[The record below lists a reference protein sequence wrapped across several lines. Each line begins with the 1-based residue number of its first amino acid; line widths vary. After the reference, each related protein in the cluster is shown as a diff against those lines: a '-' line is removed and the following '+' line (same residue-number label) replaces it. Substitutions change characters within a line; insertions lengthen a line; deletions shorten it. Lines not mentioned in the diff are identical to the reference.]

1 MLENVNLQRKLSK
14 EEYQQALPA
23 LQRRLYDLEKACWD
37 HGIPSLLIFEGWE
50 AAGKGGSISALTQ
63 RLDPRGFKL
72 YTITEPRTHE
82 MHYPWLRRFWL
93 RTPNRGEMV
102 IMDHSWYFHTLDER
116 IDKAVSSGECRK
128 AFTDI
133 VEFERM
139 LAADGCVFVK
149 FWFHISKDE
158 QKRRFRA
165 IEKDP
170 LESWQVT
177 AKDWKRHE
185 QYEDYLDAA
194 EQMLE
199 MTESGFAPW
208 TIIEATSKWW
218 ARKKVF
224 EIAIS
229 ALETA
234 LGDKAPAVYVE
245 PKTKTK
251 KSAAQQQTAE
261 SAKAE
266 QSEPPKPE
274 AAAKPA
280 KPKKDKSKKEKS
292 KKVKSRQVKD
302 KQVKAKEAKSK
313 KARPVGKTG
322 NEQTVKPSKPVL
334 KAAKKKSAK
343 QASKAVRPTA
353 PKPVEPAPSKSG
365 KKGGKTNA

>member
-37 HGIPSLLIFEGWE
+37 HGIPSALIFEGWE

-82 MHYPWLRRFWL
+82 TVYPWLRRFWL
-93 RTPNRGEMV
+93 RSPNKGEMV
-102 IMDHSWYFHTLDER
+102 IMDHSWYFHVLDER
-116 IDKAVSSGECRK
+116 IDKTVSAAECRK
-128 AFTDI
+128 AFIDI

-149 FWFHISKDE
+149 FWFHISKQE
-158 QKRRFRA
+158 QKRRFQA

-170 LESWQVT
+170 FESWQVT

-185 QYEDYLDAA
+185 QYDEYLDAA

-224 EIAIS
+224 DVAIS
-229 ALETA
+229 ALENA
-234 LGDKAPAVYVE
+234 LGDKAPPVE
-245 PKTKTK
+245 VLSKPGKASSKQK
-251 KSAAQQQTAE
+251 AAT
-261 SAKAE
+261 
-266 QSEPPKPE
+266 PKPE
-274 AAAKPA
+274 AAKPAAAESLPKPAGKPKKEKSGKAGKAKPPKDKPKEDKPKEDKSKKKEKKGKTKKDEPNLKDRGSQAEAKPPAQPVKLASKAGKAKPA
-280 KPKKDKSKKEKS
+280 KASP
-292 KKVKSRQVKD
+292 
-302 KQVKAKEAKSK
+302 
-313 KARPVGKTG
+313 
-322 NEQTVKPSKPVL
+322 KPS
-334 KAAKKKSAK
+334 
-343 QASKAVRPTA
+343 
-353 PKPVEPAPSKSG
+353 

>member
-1 MLENVNLQRKLSK
+1 MN
-14 EEYQQALPA
+14 
-23 LQRRLYDLEKACWD
+23 
-37 HGIPSLLIFEGWE
+37 
-50 AAGKGGSISALTQ
+50 
-63 RLDPRGFKL
+63 
-72 YTITEPRTHE
+72 
-82 MHYPWLRRFWL
+82 YPWLRRFWL
-93 RTPNRGEMV
+93 RSPNKGEMV
-102 IMDHSWYFHTLDER
+102 IMDHSWYFHVLDER
-116 IDKAVSSGECRK
+116 IDKAVSTAECRK

-170 LESWQVT
+170 LEAWQVT

-185 QYEDYLDAA
+185 QYEAYLDAA

-224 EIAIS
+224 EVAIS

-234 LGDKAPAVYVE
+234 LGDKAPPVYVD
-245 PKTKTK
+245 PKPKTK
-251 KSAAQQQTAE
+251 KSAAQQTAE
-261 SAKAE
+261 PAKAG
-266 QSEPPKPE
+266 QQAPPESE

-280 KPKKDKSKKEKS
+280 KPKKDKSKKDKPKKEES
-292 KKVKSRQVKD
+292 KKDKDKKIKAGKVKD
-302 KQVKAKEAKSK
+302 KQGKAKTVKSK
-313 KARPVGKTG
+313 KAPPVGKPA
-322 NEQTVKPSKPVL
+322 KPSKPAL
-334 KAAKKKSAK
+334 KTVKKKGAK
-343 QASKAVRPTA
+343 QAAKAVKQAA
-353 PKPVEPAPSKSG
+353 PKPVKTAAPKTE

>member
-1 MLENVNLQRKLSK
+1 MLENVNLQRKISK
-14 EEYQQALPA
+14 SDYQQALPV

-37 HGIPSLLIFEGWE
+37 HGIPSVLIFEGWE

-82 MHYPWLRRFWL
+82 MNYPWLRRFWL
-93 RTPNRGEMV
+93 RSPNKGEMV
-102 IMDHSWYFHTLDER
+102 IMDHSWYFHVLDER
-116 IDKAVSSGECRK
+116 IDKSVSSGECRK

-170 LESWQVT
+170 FEAWQVT

-185 QYEDYLDAA
+185 QYEEYLDAA

-224 EIAIS
+224 EVAIS

-234 LGDKAPAVYVE
+234 LGDKAPPVYAE
-245 PKTKTK
+245 PKTKSK
-251 KSAAQQQTAE
+251 RSAAQQTAE
-261 SAKAE
+261 PVKAE
-266 QSEPPKPE
+266 QQEP
-274 AAAKPA
+274 AAPDAVIKPA
-280 KPKKDKSKKEKS
+280 KPKKDKSKREKS
-292 KKVKSRQVKD
+292 KKTKEEKVKD
-302 KQVKAKEAKSK
+302 KQGKAKKVKPKKSPPGG
-313 KARPVGKTG
+313 KAGG
-322 NEQTVKPSKPVL
+322 EQPAKPSK
-334 KAAKKKSAK
+334 AAKEKSAK
-343 QASKAVRPTA
+343 QSAKAVKPAAPEHVKTTA
-353 PKPVEPAPSKSG
+353 PKSG
-365 KKGGKTNA
+365 KKGGKPNA

>member
-14 EEYQQALPA
+14 QDYQQALPA

-37 HGIPSLLIFEGWE
+37 HGIPSALVFEGWE

-82 MHYPWLRRFWL
+82 TNYPWLRRFWL
-93 RTPNRGEMV
+93 RSPNKGEMV
-102 IMDHSWYFHTLDER
+102 IMDHSWYLHVLDER
-116 IDKAVSSGECRK
+116 VDKAVTAGECRK
-128 AFTDI
+128 AYTDI

-149 FWFHISKDE
+149 LWFHISKDE

-170 LESWQVT
+170 FEAWQVT
-177 AKDWKRHE
+177 ARDWKRHE
-185 QYEDYLDAA
+185 QYEEYLDAA

-199 MTESGFAPW
+199 MTESSFAPW

-224 EIAIS
+224 EVAIS
-229 ALETA
+229 ALEYA
-234 LGDKAPAVYVE
+234 LGDKAPPVLVE
-245 PKTKTK
+245 PKPKREAVKQVAEPVKPEESKPKDPKPKKAKKVKPKKEKAKKEKDKKGKAIKPKTGG
-251 KSAAQQQTAE
+251 
-261 SAKAE
+261 
-266 QSEPPKPE
+266 KPE
-274 AAAKPA
+274 AKKAARAKKVEVKAKKEKAAKPA
-280 KPKKDKSKKEKS
+280 
-292 KKVKSRQVKD
+292 
-302 KQVKAKEAKSK
+302 AKSVNP
-313 KARPVGKTG
+313 A
-322 NEQTVKPSKPVL
+322 
-334 KAAKKKSAK
+334 
-343 QASKAVRPTA
+343 A
-353 PKPVEPAPSKSG
+353 PKPE

>member
-14 EEYQQALPA
+14 EEYRRALPA

-37 HGIPSLLIFEGWE
+37 NGIPSALIFEGWE

-82 MHYPWLRRFWL
+82 TCYPWLRRFWL
-93 RTPNRGEMV
+93 RSPNKGEMV
-102 IMDHSWYFHTLDER
+102 IMDHSWYFHVLDER
-116 IDKAVSSGECRK
+116 IDKTVSAAECRK

-158 QKRRFRA
+158 QRRRFRA

-170 LESWQVT
+170 LEAWQIT
-177 AKDWKRHE
+177 ARDWKRHE
-185 QYEDYLDAA
+185 QYEDYLEAA

-208 TIIEATSKWW
+208 TIIEATSKWY

-224 EIAIS
+224 DTAIS
-229 ALETA
+229 ALEAA
-234 LGDKAPAVYVE
+234 LGDKAPPVFVE
-245 PKTKTK
+245 PRARRVPPARKAEAAPALAEVGRPEKPEKAEQRK
-251 KSAAQQQTAE
+251 KQAKHRKSKSGNAGNTQKKARQSKAAKP
-261 SAKAE
+261 SAKAV
-266 QSEPPKPE
+266 K
-274 AAAKPA
+274 KVPA
-280 KPKKDKSKKEKS
+280 K
-292 KKVKSRQVKD
+292 
-302 KQVKAKEAKSK
+302 
-313 KARPVGKTG
+313 
-322 NEQTVKPSKPVL
+322 
-334 KAAKKKSAK
+334 
-343 QASKAVRPTA
+343 
-353 PKPVEPAPSKSG
+353 KSG
-365 KKGGKTNA
+365 KKGGKANA

>member
-14 EEYQQALPA
+14 QDYQQALPA

-37 HGIPSLLIFEGWE
+37 HGIPSALIFEGWE
-50 AAGKGGSISALTQ
+50 AAGKGGSISSLTQ

-82 MHYPWLRRFWL
+82 TSYPWLRRFWL
-93 RTPNRGEMV
+93 RSPNKGEMV
-102 IMDHSWYFHTLDER
+102 IMDHSWYFHVLDER
-116 IDKAVSSGECRK
+116 VGKAVTAGECRK
-128 AFTDI
+128 AYTDI

-149 FWFHISKDE
+149 LWFHISKDE

-165 IEKDP
+165 LEKDP
-170 LESWQVT
+170 FEAWQVT

-185 QYEDYLDAA
+185 QYEQYLAAA

-224 EIAIS
+224 EVAIS
-229 ALETA
+229 ALENA
-234 LGDKAPAVYVE
+234 LGDKAPAVVVE
-245 PKTKTK
+245 PKPKRAVVKQVAEPVKVEEKKTEKAKPKDPEPKKAKAKKAKPEKTK
-251 KSAAQQQTAE
+251 KVKPKKEKAKKE
-261 SAKAE
+261 KDKKGKAE
-266 QSEPPKPE
+266 ESKPGAKPE
-274 AAAKPA
+274 AKKAAKAKKVDVKAKKEKAAKPA
-280 KPKKDKSKKEKS
+280 AKA
-292 KKVKSRQVKD
+292 VKTAA
-302 KQVKAKEAKSK
+302 KA
-313 KARPVGKTG
+313 
-322 NEQTVKPSKPVL
+322 VKP
-334 KAAKKKSAK
+334 A
-343 QASKAVRPTA
+343 A
-353 PKPVEPAPSKSG
+353 PKPA